1 MQDQLIMSNH
11 TSQPAAE
18 LCSSATLWGPDFIS
32 PDGQFCDMDLKALM
46 PLCSAHDVNGC
57 VEIEENKGLLVKRM
71 SVARR
76 EAEVVHKSYRK
87 IEKWGN

>member
-1 MQDQLIMSNH
+1 
-11 TSQPAAE
+11 
-18 LCSSATLWGPDFIS
+18 
-32 PDGQFCDMDLKALM
+32 MDLKALM

-57 VEIEENKGLLVKRM
+57 VETEENKGLLMKRM

-76 EAEVVHKSYRK
+76 EAGVVHKSYRK